1 MKYLSYIING
11 VLAIAVAVL
20 YYLHFSSK
28 PSATAEASSPSAAV
42 QPAMVVPSNIVY
54 VNSDSLLEKY
64 EYFQKIKDDLE
75 ARKQRVETQLQQK
88 ARALEQ
94 EYMGVQQRLQTM
106 SREEVAQAE
115 QSLMAKQQEIMKSKD
130 DQLKRLLEEE
140 EKLNKRLFDNIYTY
154 LKDYC
159 KNTNYKFVL
168 GYTRGS
174 GGILY
179 AKDSLDITPDVVQ
192 GLNKLYREGK

>member
-28 PSATAEASSPSAAV
+28 PAATAEVSPTSTAV
-42 QPAMVVPSNIVY
+42 QPAVVVPSNIVY

-64 EYFQKIKDDLE
+64 EYFQKIKNDLE